1 MARPGLILVRSAPKP
16 NFTAAGLA
24 KWYDKKHIPEMIST
38 GGVSV
43 AARYQVVSASNDKEE
58 SLPYLAVYHLKDM
71 NWLHEEGCG
80 FWRLPLVLD
89 DEDGGRSVFE
99 VAEFETE
106 FWEVVERAVDERD
119 ETREGEPENDRGS

>member
-1 MARPGLILVRSAPKP
+1 MARPGIILVRSAPKP
-16 NFTAAGLA
+16 NFTAHGLA
-24 KWYDKKHIPEMIST
+24 KWYEKKHIPEVLAT

-43 AARYQVVSASNDKEE
+43 AARYQMVSASDDKEQ

-71 NWLHEEGCG
+71 DWLHEEGCG

-106 FWEVVERAVDERD
+106 FWEVVEKVGEESDGAP
-119 ETREGEPENDRGS
+119 EGETGDHRGW